1 VSTTPA
7 ASTQPRTLTRAH
19 WPADRSV
26 ALVDNTVGD
35 LLVAR
40 AAEDPDR
47 EALVGV
53 RHGSADTDRL
63 TYREVLEEASRVAT
77 ALSELSPPGG
87 FVALWAPNVVEWSI
101 IQYGAALAGVVLVAL
116 NPVLRDEDLDYALR
130 HSGASVLLHADVSRD
145 YPMAAIAE
153 RVCAAIPGLRRV
165 SLSDTAAWKAAT
177 VDADIVA
184 GAASNPDAPV
194 MLQYTSGTTGRPKGV
209 LLTHRALVNVAKLSM
224 EAVGVPAGAVCV
236 NPLPLF
242 HTAGCVIA
250 TLGPLWVGGTA
261 VVCERFAP
269 GPVLET
275 LRTENADVL
284 FYVPAVLGAL
294 LEQQRAGTAAPPRLR
309 IIMGGASEVPA
320 ALIDGAEAVFGAS
333 VFNLYGQTELAPVL
347 TLTRPAD
354 SRRDRLSTVGRPL
367 PQVDCKII
375 DPEKGRV
382 LGVGESGEICARGY
396 QQFVEYL
403 HDPEATTRALDDE
416 GYVRTGDLGAM
427 DARGFL
433 TVTGRLKELIIR
445 GGENISPA
453 EIEHALAQHDCVA
466 EPVAVGLPDDRLGE
480 VVAVVCRLT
489 SGHVSGLKNR
499 LLEHARGNMAAFK
512 VPARWFVVDQ
522 FPLTATGKVQRFA
535 LRDAILRGELHEL

>member
-7 ASTQPRTLTRAH
+7 ASTPPRTLDRAH

-26 ALVDNTVGD
+26 ALVDDTVAD
-35 LLVAR
+35 LLIAR
-40 AAEDPDR
+40 AAELPDR

-77 ALSELSPPGG
+77 ALSELTQPGG
-87 FVALWAPNVVEWSI
+87 FVALWAPNILEWPI
-101 IQYGAALAGVVLVAL
+101 IQYGAALAGVVLVAV
-116 NPVLRDEDLDYALR
+116 NPALRDDDLDYALR

-145 YPMAAIAE
+145 HPMADIAK
-153 RVCAAIPGLRRV
+153 RVCATIPGLRRV

-177 VDADIVA
+177 VDAGILA
-184 GAASNPDAPV
+184 GAPSNPDAPV

-224 EAVGVPAGAVCV
+224 EAAGVPAGAVCV

-284 FYVPAVLGAL
+284 FYVPAVLRAL
-294 LEQQRAGTAAPPRLR
+294 LEHQRASTAAPPRLR
-309 IIMGGASEVPA
+309 IIMGGASDVPA
-320 ALIDGAEAVFGAS
+320 ALIDGAESAFGAN

-347 TLTRPAD
+347 TLTRPTD
-354 SRRDRLSTVGRPL
+354 SRSDRLSTVGRPL

-375 DPEKGRV
+375 DPVKGRV
-382 LGVGESGEICARGY
+382 VGVGEIGEICARGY
-396 QQFVEYL
+396 QQFIEYL
-403 HDPEATTRALDDE
+403 HDPDATARALDDE
-416 GYVRTGDLGAM
+416 GYVRTGDLGAV

-453 EIEHALAQHDCVA
+453 EIEHVLAQHDTVA
-466 EPVAVGLPDDRLGE
+466 ESIAVGLPDDRLGE
-480 VVAVVCRLT
+480 IVAVVCRVT
-489 SGHVSGLKNR
+489 SGHVNGLKES
-499 LLEHARGNMAAFK
+499 LLEHARENMAAFK
-512 VPARWFVVDQ
+512 VPVRWFVADQ
-522 FPLTATGKVQRFA
+522 FPLTPTGKVRRFA
-535 LRDAILRGELHEL
+535 LREAILRGEVHEL

>member
-1 VSTTPA
+1 MQ
-7 ASTQPRTLTRAH
+7 TQPRTLTRAH

-26 ALVDNTVGD
+26 SLVDDTVAD

-40 AAEDPDR
+40 AAEHPDR

-77 ALSELSPPGG
+77 ALSELTRPGG
-87 FVALWAPNVVEWSI
+87 LVALWAPNVLEWPI

-116 NPVLRDEDLDYALR
+116 NSVLRDDDLDYALR

-145 YPMAAIAE
+145 HPMADIAK
-153 RVCAAIPGLRRV
+153 RVCAAIPGLHRV
-165 SLSDTAAWKAAT
+165 SLSDTDAWKAAT
-177 VDADIVA
+177 VDADILA
-184 GAASNPDAPV
+184 GAPSNPDAPV

-224 EAVGVPAGAVCV
+224 EAVGVPASAVCV

-250 TLGPLWVGGTA
+250 TIGPLWIGGTA

-284 FYVPAVLGAL
+284 FYVPAVLRAL
-294 LEQQRAGTAAPPRLR
+294 LEQQRASTAAPPRLR
-309 IIMGGASEVPA
+309 IIMGGASDVPA
-320 ALIDGAEAVFGAS
+320 ALIDGAESAFGAN

-347 TLTRPAD
+347 TLTRPTD
-354 SRRDRLSTVGRPL
+354 SRSDRLSTVGRPL
-367 PQVDCKII
+367 PRVDCKII
-375 DPEKGRV
+375 DPEKGHV
-382 LGVGESGEICARGY
+382 VGVGEIGEICARGY
-396 QQFVEYL
+396 QQFIEYL
-403 HDPEATTRALDDE
+403 HDPDATARALDDE

-453 EIEHALAQHDCVA
+453 DIEHVMARHDSVA

-480 VVAVVCRLT
+480 IVAVVCRMT
-489 SGHVSGLKNR
+489 TGHVSGLKES
-499 LLEHARGNMAAFK
+499 LLEHARENMAAFK
-512 VPARWFVVDQ
+512 VPVRWFVVDQ
-522 FPLTATGKVQRFA
+522 FPLTPTGKVQRFA